1 MPLQTILSMMCSQI
15 YGGIG
20 NKAALRLLTLKGTPV
35 SLQGTCSGLILT
47 DLTPLASTSL
57 VPPDMLSYTVYLGAF
72 QNSTTH
78 SGPNA
83 LSFQGCPGTLCTW
96 LSAGATAGFHCIHC
110 FYDGSCFCD
119 PSCAMHRQPL
129 LLQLHCCDTQHMT
142 VVH

>member
-72 QNSTTH
+72 WNLSTPGLVLAPLLAFIAFTAFTTAA
-78 SGPNA
+78 A
-83 LSFQGCPGTLCTW
+83 LVILAVSCT
-96 LSAGATAGFHCIHC
+96 G
-110 FYDGSCFCD
+110 D
-119 PSCAMHRQPL
+119 PSCFN
-129 LLQLHCCDTQHMT
+129 CT
-142 VVH
+142 VVIHST